1 MFFRRRA
8 SAHEVEHFLRS
19 CRPLPLS
26 YEPTGIA
33 KQSPLGFTIDEAGQQ
48 LGCGRAVFA
57 RAKEA
62 LLSWRHFDLGWVEL
76 FPRDAPIEAGTVVA
90 VMVNHLGF
98 WSLNGCRIV
107 YLIGDR
113 DSATQ
118 FGFAYGTLTNH
129 AERGEE
135 IFEVSVEP
143 ASQEVSYRIRAAS
156 KPRATLARVGYPFT
170 RVLQA
175 RFRRDSLKAMQRAVT
190 SGRSVDLPDN
200 SSSALH

>member
-1 MFFRRRA
+1 MFFRRRP
-8 SAHEVEHFLRS
+8 SAHEIEHFLSACRS
-19 CRPLPLS
+19 LPLS

-33 KQSPLGFTIDEAGQQ
+33 RESPLAFTIDEARQG
-48 LGCGRAVFA
+48 LGHGTAVFA

-62 LLSWRHFDLGWVEL
+62 LSNWHHFDLGWVEL

-107 YLIGDR
+107 YLIGEP
-113 DSATQ
+113 DSATK
-118 FGFAYGTLTNH
+118 FGFAYGTLSNH

-135 IFEVSVEP
+135 IFEVSIDP

-156 KPRATLARVGYPFT
+156 KPRAILTRVGYPFT
-170 RVLQA
+170 RALQA
-175 RFRRDSLKAMQRAVT
+175 RFRRDSLTAMQRAVT
-190 SGRSVDLPDN
+190 SGRSFEPECQN
-200 SSSALH
+200 PER

>member
-1 MFFRRRA
+1 M
-8 SAHEVEHFLRS
+8 FLRV
-19 CRPLPLS
+19 RPSQPKIDDFLAQSRRLPLS
-26 YEPTGIA
+26 YQPIGIA
-33 KQSPLGFTIDEAGQQ
+33 GLAPSEFRIDEARCN
-48 LGCGRAVFA
+48 LGRGSKIFTS
-57 RAKEA
+57 AKMA
-62 LLSWRHFDLGWVEL
+62 LLSWRQFDLGWVEL
-76 FPRDAPIEAGTVVA
+76 FPRGAPIETGTVVV

-107 YLIGDR
+107 NMIGDR

-135 IFEVSVEP
+135 IFEVSIDP
-143 ASQEVSYRIRAAS
+143 KSQEVSYRIRAAS
-156 KPRATLARVGYPFT
+156 KPRATLARVGYPLT

-190 SGRSVDLPDN
+190 LGRSFEPECQN
-200 SSSALH
+200 PER